1 MNATLLVFLSSF
13 LSLSCWLLSTIVLQG
28 IEGKDMMPALL
39 KSQYPDHTIVTFDVR
54 TLWNNDPGDRI
65 SGVSFDSFAIS
76 SSHLHFGEFLRS

>member
-1 MNATLLVFLSSF
+1 
-13 LSLSCWLLSTIVLQG
+13 
-28 IEGKDMMPALL
+28 MMPALL